1 MSLLVWFWYAA
12 AACSIFISGFVAQAQ
27 PTTDPSEV
35 RALDAIFQKWNVTA
49 NTKQWNTTGDP
60 CSGLA
65 VDEADDT
72 GYFYNEDND
81 YNPFVK
87 CNCSSDSNSTC
98 HITQLKASTLDI
110 VAPIP
115 EELYALTFLQYLNVE
130 KNYMTGPISASIGNL
145 TSITY
150 LNFGHN
156 DLSGELPKEIAKLTN
171 LTFLAVGTLNLS
183 GSLPPEIGYLTTIKK
198 IFIDN
203 SGLSGEIPPTFANLT
218 NLETFW
224 ATDTNLTGRIPDFV
238 GDWTK
243 LTTLRFQGNSFEGSI
258 PSSLS
263 RLTLLTELRITD
275 LTIANEN
282 SSLGFIKNMTSLEVL
297 MLRNNNISDSI
308 PSNIGDYQK
317 LVHLDLSFNNLN
329 GQIPASLFDMNVLAI
344 LFLGNNK
351 LNGSLPESKSSSLL
365 VVDLSYNNLVGQSF
379 PSWVNEQNLQ
389 LNLVA
394 NNFSINSSDSSDL
407 PSRLNCL
414 QRGFPCHR
422 GRPVYYNF
430 MINCGGPQTTL
441 SNGTVYETD
450 TEPLGPATY
459 YVTDTNRW
467 GVSNVGLKTQFVA
480 ASYLTGTNNPKYTI
494 STSSPIGN
502 TSDPMLFQSARISAS
517 SLRYYGL
524 GLENGNY
531 TVTLEFAEQAI
542 LDTPKRKSLG
552 RRVFDIYIQDV
563 LVVKDFDIRKE
574 TNRTSLLAIEKVYK
588 AQVVSE
594 NYLEIHFF
602 WAGKGTCC
610 IPEEGTYGP
619 LISAIS
625 ATPEFKPT
633 VSNKLPSSK
642 KNRTGLIVG
651 IVVGGVLLILVVLL
665 FYIVQRRKRHNTDD
679 DYDEELLGID
689 LGPLTFSFSE
699 LKAATNDFSPDNKL
713 GEGGFGP
720 VFKGTLNDGRVIA
733 VKQLSASS
741 HQGKNQFVTEI
752 ATISSVRHNN
762 LVNLY
767 GFCTE
772 GAKRLLVYEY
782 LENKSLDQAL
792 FGKRTLH
799 LDWQTRFDICLGVA
813 RGLTYLHEESGLR
826 IVHRDV
832 KASNILLDSNLIA
845 KISDFGLAKHYDDK
859 KTHMSTRVAGTIG
872 YLAPEYA
879 MRGHLTEKTDVFAYG
894 VVILEIVSGRLNSDP
909 SLEGD
914 MVYLLEL
921 AWNLHE
927 NKREV
932 DLVDSRLSEFNEEE
946 ARRII
951 NIGLSCTQSS
961 PMLRPPMSRVI
972 GMLAGDIEVTP
983 AISKPGYLT
992 DWRFDDVTTIT
1003 SQTKFGDGSTGNS
1016 LRTDMSIRG
1025 TDVSFYNS
1033 SASTSVMGDAGQLPS
1048 NATLPILNNTN
1059 GDGR

>member
-1 MSLLVWFWYAA
+1 MSLVVLFWYAA
-12 AACSIFISGFVAQAQ
+12 AACSIFTSGFGVQAQ
-27 PTTDPSEV
+27 PATYPSEV
-35 RALDAIFQKWNVTA
+35 IALNAIVQKWNLTV

-60 CSGLA
+60 CSGVA
-65 VDEADDT
+65 IDEDDET
-72 GYFYNEDND
+72 GYFYDAND
-81 YNPFVK
+81 YNPFIK
-87 CNCSSDSNSTC
+87 CNCSFDSNTTC
-98 HITQLKASTLDI
+98 HITQLKASILDI

-115 EELYALTFLQYLNVE
+115 DELYSLTFLQYLNLE
-130 KNYMTGPISASIGNL
+130 KNYLTGPISPSVGNL
-145 TSITY
+145 SRITY
-150 LNFGHN
+150 LNLGHN
-156 DLSGELPKEIAKLTN
+156 DLSGEIPKDIVKLTN
-171 LTFLAVGTLNLS
+171 LTFLALGTLNLS
-183 GSLPPEIGYLTTIKK
+183 GSLPPEIGYLTTIQK

-218 NLETFW
+218 NMIQFW
-224 ATDTNLTGRIPDFV
+224 ATDTNLTGRIPDFI
-238 GDWTK
+238 GNWTK

-275 LTIANEN
+275 VTISNDN
-282 SSLGFIKNMTSLEVL
+282 SSLGFIKDMLSLDVL

-308 PSNIGDYQK
+308 PSNIGDYRK
-317 LVHLDLSFNNLN
+317 LVHLDLSFNNLH
-329 GQIPASLFDMNVLAI
+329 GQIPATLFDMNVLAI

-351 LNGSLPESKSSSLL
+351 LNGSLPESKSSALL
-365 VVDLSYNNLVGQSF
+365 VVDVSYNNLVGQSF

-394 NNFSINSSDSSDL
+394 NNFTIGSSDSSDL
-407 PSRLNCL
+407 PSGLNCL

-422 GRPVYYNF
+422 DSPVYYNF
-430 MINCGGPQTTL
+430 MINCGGDQTKI
-441 SNGTVYETD
+441 SNGTVYEKD
-450 TEPLGPATY
+450 NEPLGPATY

-467 GVSNVGLKTQFVA
+467 GVSNVGLKTQFKA
-480 ASYLTGTNNPKYTI
+480 ASYLTGTDTPMYTI
-494 STSSPIGN
+494 STSSPIKN
-502 TSDPMLFQSARISAS
+502 TSDPTIFQSARISAS

-531 TVTLEFAEQAI
+531 TVKLEFAEQAI
-542 LDTPKRKSLG
+542 LDTSRKSLG

-563 LVVKDFDIRKE
+563 RVVKDFDLRKE
-574 TNRTSLLAIEKVYK
+574 TNRTSLVAIEKVYK

-633 VSNKLPSSK
+633 VSNKLPSVK
-642 KNRTGLIVG
+642 KNRTGMIVG
-651 IVVGGVLLILVVLL
+651 IVVGGGVLFLVVVL
-665 FYIVQRRKRHNTDD
+665 FYIVQRRKRLNADD
-679 DYDEELLGID
+679 NYDEELLGID
-689 LGPLTFSFSE
+689 LGPLTFSYSE

-720 VFKGTLNDGRVIA
+720 VFKGTLSDGRVIA

-767 GFCTE
+767 GFCAE
-772 GAKRLLVYEY
+772 GSKRLLVYEY
-782 LENKSLDQAL
+782 LENRSLDQAL

-799 LDWQTRFDICLGVA
+799 LDWPTRFDICLGVA
-813 RGLTYLHEESGLR
+813 RGLTYLHEESRHR

-832 KASNILLDSNLIA
+832 KASNILLDSNLVA

-859 KTHMSTRVAGTIG
+859 MTHMSTRVAGTIG

-894 VVILEIVSGRLNSDP
+894 VVILEIVSGRSNSDP
-909 SLEGD
+909 SLKGD

-927 NKREV
+927 NKREL
-932 DLVDSRLSEFNEEE
+932 DLVDSRLSEFNEVE

-951 NIGLSCTQSS
+951 NIGLLCTQSS
-961 PMLRPPMSRVI
+961 PNLRPAMSRVS
-972 GMLAGDIEVTP
+972 GMLTGDIEVTP
-983 AISKPGYLT
+983 ATSKPSYLT
-992 DWRFDDVTTIT
+992 DWKFDDVTTIT
-1003 SQTKFGDGSTGNS
+1003 SQTKFGDGSTGTS
-1016 LRTDMSIRG
+1016 LATDGSARG
-1025 TDVSFYNS
+1025 TDFSFLNS
-1033 SASTSVMGDAGQLPS
+1033 SAGTSVMGDAGQLPS
-1048 NATLPILNNTN
+1048 NATLPIFSTN
-1059 GDGR
+1059 GDDGR